1 MKKIIVIGSINI
13 DLVFHVED
21 IAKAQETITSKSAQ
35 RFLGGKGLNQALA
48 LSKAYPD
55 VALYAN
61 ISHNDKVLIEEIKA
75 LGIKAAMIETL
86 PGETGMAFIQVDKT
100 GQNCIVLH
108 KGVNHGFDEARISAV
123 LSQCHEGDLIVL
135 QNEINALE
143 TIIPLAKQKGLKIAF
158 NPSPF
163 DFTILDLPLEEV
175 DYLIFNEVEGQR
187 LSHFKE
193 PELILETL
201 HKRYPNT
208 VLVLTLGADGVMA
221 QENETTT
228 TMEAHKVKVVDTTA
242 AGDAFTGY
250 FLAGILKG
258 LSVAEAL
265 EMGNAAGALSV
276 ARLGASTSIPSLDEV
291 LQAVIEFSSSPK
303 KIKQAL

>member
-1 MKKIIVIGSINI
+1 MKKIIVIGSINL

-21 IAKAQETITSKSAQ
+21 IAKAQETIPSKSAQ

-55 VALYAN
+55 ISLYA
-61 ISHNDKVLIEEIKA
+61 IVSINDKYLLEEIKA
-75 LGIKAAMIETL
+75 LGIKEAMIESL

-108 KGVNHGFDEARISAV
+108 KGVNHSFEETRINRV
-123 LSQCHEGDLIVL
+123 LSECHEGDLIVL
-135 QNEINALE
+135 QNEINALK
-143 TIIPLAKQKGLKIAF
+143 TIITLAKQKRLKIAF

-163 DFTILDLPLEEV
+163 DFTILDLPLEDV

-228 TMEAHKVKVVDTTA
+228 TMESHKVEVVDTTA

-250 FLAGILKG
+250 FLAGVLKG

-276 ARLGASTSIPSLDEV
+276 TRQGASTSIPSLDEV

>member
-1 MKKIIVIGSINI
+1 MKKILVIGSINV
-13 DLVFHVED
+13 DLIFHVED
-21 IAKAQETITSKSAQ
+21 IVKAKETIASKSAQ
-35 RFLGGKGLNQALA
+35 RVLGGKGLNQALA

-55 VALYAN
+55 VSLYAN
-61 ISHNDKVLIEEIKA
+61 VSQSDKHLIEEIKQ
-75 LGIKAAMIETL
+75 LGIKNGLIDVL
-86 PGETGMAFIQVDKT
+86 PGETGMAFIQVDKS
-100 GQNCIVLH
+100 GQNCIVLN
-108 KGVNHGFDEARISAV
+108 KGVNHAFEETRITEV
-123 LSQCHEGDLIVL
+123 LSECHEGDLIVL
-135 QNEINALE
+135 QNEINALDF
-143 TIIPLAKQKGLKIAF
+143 IITRAKQKGLRIAF

-163 DFTILDLPLEEV
+163 DFRILDLPLEEA

-193 PELILETL
+193 PDLILKTL

-208 VLVLTLGADGVMA
+208 VLVLTLGAEGVMA
-221 QENETTT
+221 QEAETTY
-228 TMEAHKVKVVDTTA
+228 TMAAHMVDVVDTTA

-258 LSVAEAL
+258 LSVADAL

-276 ARLGASTSIPSLDEV
+276 TKMGASSSIPSLDDV
-291 LQAVIEFSSSPK
+291 LEAVIQFSASPK